1 MSSNIIKKCIEEL
14 AKPEPRLDYL
24 RGLLEAL
31 DDSTQESWPGAYS
44 VAQGIKNEKI
54 AKAMEYIAHPSSD
67 MMPPRPLIIPAAD
80 PSLIAKLKG
89 GATVEEMPVPLN
101 AKPQES

>member
-1 MSSNIIKKCIEEL
+1 MSSNIIKKCIDEL

-31 DDSTQESWPGAYS
+31 AEQINPLYITSKDGPVPLSPVFTPQPKESFD
-44 VAQGIKNEKI
+44 N
-54 AKAMEYIAHPSSD
+54 
-67 MMPPRPLIIPAAD
+67 MPPRPLIVPAAD

-89 GATVEEMPVPLN
+89 GATIEEMPVPLN

>member
-14 AKPEPRLDYL
+14 QKPEFRKDYVL
-24 RGLLEAL
+24 GLLEAL
-31 DDSTQESWPGAYS
+31 DDSSTQERHISTPIYS
-44 VAQGIKNEKI
+44 TGT
-54 AKAMEYIAHPSSD
+54 PSYVPPTIISD
-67 MMPPRPLIIPAAD
+67 STGGMPPRPLIVPAAD
-80 PSLIAKLKG
+80 PEVIRKLKG

>member
-14 AKPEPRLDYL
+14 QKPEFRKDYVL
-24 RGLLEAL
+24 GLLEAL
-31 DDSTQESWPGAYS
+31 DDQAPLSVPTFAANLISPTSNYIPQPKESF
-44 VAQGIKNEKI
+44 
-54 AKAMEYIAHPSSD
+54 D
-67 MMPPRPLIIPAAD
+67 TMPPRPLIIPAAD

-101 AKPQES
+101 APKAS